1 MEDRRTGNY
10 TAFYVSEPFDSS
22 NLGAN
27 ATKDFCYY
35 REITAWEAKDPN
47 FHFIDSHD
55 KTYNVRDDSS
65 WEDTLKPRL
74 HRRLRL
80 SKNII
85 LILSSNTKYSKALRE
100 EIDYGINTLE
110 LPVIVVYPDFSEKND
125 IIDENKKI
133 KVQIKKL
140 WDKLP
145 VFRDNMN
152 KVATIHIPF
161 KQGLLKKCLN
171 DPDLTVQK
179 MKVGRYFF

>member
-1 MEDRRTGNY
+1 MEDHRTGNY

-35 REITAWEAKDPN
+35 RAITAWEAKDPD
-47 FHFIDSHD
+47 FHFIDSHE
-55 KTYNVRDDSS
+55 KTYNVRDESS

-74 HRRLRL
+74 HSRLRL

-100 EIDYGINTLE
+100 EIDYGINTLG
-110 LPVIVVYPDFSEKND
+110 LPVIVIYPDFSEKND
-125 IIDENKKI
+125 IIDENKQFKLQ
-133 KVQIKKL
+133 VKKL

-161 KQGLLKKCLN
+161 KQALLKKCLD
-171 DPDLTVQK
+171 DPDLTIQK
-179 MKVGRYFF
+179 MKIGRYFF